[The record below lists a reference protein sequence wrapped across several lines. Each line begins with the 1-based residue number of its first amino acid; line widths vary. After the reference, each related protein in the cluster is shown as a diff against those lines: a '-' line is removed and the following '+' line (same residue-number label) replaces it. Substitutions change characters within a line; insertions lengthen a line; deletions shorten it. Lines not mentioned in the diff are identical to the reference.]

1 MTAILWGTA
10 TALLIMAFTCLW
22 RADAGPTIQDRIL
35 AVNVAG
41 IKTVVVLAL
50 LATIAGHP
58 FLVDV
63 AIVYGLLNFVITL
76 AATRFIEGGRLS
88 GRSPAHRE
96 GAP

>member
-1 MTAILWGTA
+1 MWGAA
-10 TALLIMAFTCLW
+10 TALLLMAFTCLW

-50 LATIAGHP
+50 LATIAGHA
-58 FLVDV
+58 FLIDV

-76 AATRFIEGGRLS
+76 AATRFIESGRLS
-88 GRSPAHRE
+88 GQGPTRRV

>member
-1 MTAILWGTA
+1 VITLLWGTA
-10 TALLIMAFTCLW
+10 TALLLMAFTCLW

-41 IKTVVVLAL
+41 IKTLVVLAL
-50 LATIAGHP
+50 LATIAGHA
-58 FLVDV
+58 FLIDV

-76 AATRFIEGGRLS
+76 AATRFIESGRLS
-88 GRSPAHRE
+88 GQGPAQRE